1 MHSFVV
7 ALARHVASLP
17 RIRTDDH
24 HSESVPLS
32 GSPHAEESDAR
43 DTAIV
48 AATICTLTLAAVY
61 VASRVGFENPLT
73 PVVNVAGLALFHLAM
88 PLIAFGFLARVWHGG
103 WWTSQPFLTVASLV
117 FTVVAGA
124 VARATGYSIAPLLSL
139 CGGLLAGAIVI
150 RWLRRAKIFS
160 SARFAIGAGIF
171 SLWSAGV
178 VWHTGSKWP
187 LFWESFSS
195 FSANANHDLVYFAAI
210 ANMMRTYG
218 VPSTGIDGVPGIH
231 YHYGSGWMFAQWA
244 DLIGID
250 VMSFYNLG
258 YPIVVIPLFFA
269 ALLMLA
275 VEITRRLP
283 VRPSE
288 QPLRCQHAVWIVVA
302 AAMIGLLPQ
311 RALQSVVTIWNPR
324 SESYLTG
331 LAVFLLAIAT
341 AVSHWRTGRP
351 YTWGFFLV
359 FAPLTLAALGFL
371 KVSLMIL
378 LFAAGLYT
386 VARLG
391 LWRRR
396 TVLASVFL
404 SLVTCILVYRVV
416 YLPEMN
422 QGIFP
427 LAFAR
432 NYVAPGWTPFF
443 PLVHFAW
450 SWIFIGARLWEERSK
465 TLADLKRTIS
475 SGRLLDAEIVFLVA
489 LLGFLPGEILDIYGG
504 SAVFFSDVQ
513 RWLALGL
520 ILGRVNFW
528 LSERGARHHAR
539 DDGIGAGKPSGLSG
553 LLVSTVL
560 AAVLLAPFGVTL
572 VLNTIRPPLQMAR
585 SNIALRRSLIA
596 AAKKGSTASSGD
608 LNSVADGQLLAAGL
622 RRAPNYPLVTA
633 LREINDL
640 PDSQKRRSALFIPQ
654 SYKLFWTMIPGRR
667 CSFAPLVAP
676 AFSGIALIDGMP
688 PRACKVINQYNMTVY
703 QARTR
708 EQTPTDVT
716 PRALCGKALLKGFSE
731 VLVLESD
738 SAGMPR
744 RRRLTCSLSDSAFR
758 RDAPL
763 NAEDRKRQSN

>member
-1 MHSFVV
+1 MALV
-7 ALARHVASLP
+7 AGMLQV
-17 RIRTDDH
+17 DDH
-24 HSESVPLS
+24 RGESVPLS
-32 GSPHAEESDAR
+32 GSAYQGESDAR

-48 AATICTLTLAAVY
+48 AVIICTLTLAAVY
-61 VASRVGFENPLT
+61 AASRVGFENPLT
-73 PVVNVAGLALFHLAM
+73 PVVNVAGLALFHLAL
-88 PLIAFGFLARVWHGG
+88 PLIIFGPLSRVWHGR
-103 WWTSQPFLTVASLV
+103 WWTSQSFLTIASLV
-117 FTVVAGA
+117 FSVAAGA

-139 CGGLLAGAIVI
+139 SGGLLAAAIVA
-150 RWLRRAKIFS
+150 RWVRRTKVLS
-160 SARFAIGAGIF
+160 SALFAVGAGIF
-171 SLWSAGV
+171 SLWSAGL
-178 VWHTGSKWP
+178 VWSTDNKWP

-195 FSANANHDLVYFAAI
+195 FSARANHDLVYFAAI

-218 VPSTGIDGVPGIH
+218 VPSTGIDGLPAIH

-275 VEITRRLP
+275 MEIARRLP
-283 VRPSE
+283 VRAFEP
-288 QPLRCQHAVWIVVA
+288 PLRSQYAVWIVVA
-302 AAMIGLLPQ
+302 AATIGLFPE
-311 RALQSVVTIWNPR
+311 RALYRLVTMWNPG

-331 LAVFLLAIAT
+331 LAVFLLAIGT
-341 AVSHWRTGRP
+341 ALSHWRADRP
-351 YTWGFFLV
+351 YAWGFFLTFV
-359 FAPLTLAALGFL
+359 PLALVALGFL

-378 LFAAGLYT
+378 LFAAGFYT
-386 VARLG
+386 VVRLG

-404 SLVTCILVYRVV
+404 SLVACILVYRVV
-416 YLPEMN
+416 ALPDQN

-432 NYVAPGWTPFF
+432 IYVAPAWAPFF

-465 TLADLKRTIS
+465 TLEDLKRAIW
-475 SGRLLDAEIVFLVA
+475 SGRLLDAEIVLLVA
-489 LLGFLPGEILDIYGG
+489 LLGFLPGGILDIHGG
-504 SAVFFSDVQ
+504 SAFFFSDVQ

-520 ILGRVNFW
+520 ILGRVNYW
-528 LSERGARHHAR
+528 LSEHRARRHAR
-539 DDGIGAGKPSGLSG
+539 DDRLGTGKPSGLAG

-596 AAKKGSTASSGD
+596 AAKKGSTAWSGD

-716 PRALCGKALLKGFSE
+716 PRALCGKALEKGFSE

-744 RRRLTCSLSDSAFR
+744 RRRLACRLSDSAFR
-758 RDAPL
+758 RDPL
-763 NAEDRKRQSN
+763 FTPESRKLVQPSN